1 MKRLLVLST
10 VLLLSIPGCGYKK
23 TTQKPR
29 HTDDFTQVD
38 IPTGQSSRYDD
49 EVDEFAYDNNSS
61 VAVNDGQANDF
72 TWVAQA
78 GDSKFSTVYF
88 DFDSFKI
95 REDQEDALDRNI
107 QVALETIADCENLG
121 KELPT
126 IVVEGHASPEGSSA
140 YNLALSEKRAK
151 ALRDRLVAA
160 GVPANLI
167 KIVGRGKEMP
177 VLANN
182 SDRQANWVNRRDEIR
197 LIYS

>member
-1 MKRLLVLST
+1 M
-10 VLLLSIPGCGYKK
+10 
-23 TTQKPR
+23 
-29 HTDDFTQVD
+29 
-38 IPTGQSSRYDD
+38 
-49 EVDEFAYDNNSS
+49 
-61 VAVNDGQANDF
+61 
-72 TWVAQA
+72 
-78 GDSKFSTVYF
+78 
-88 DFDSFKI
+88 
-95 REDQEDALDRNI
+95 
-107 QVALETIADCENLG
+107 
-121 KELPT
+121 PT